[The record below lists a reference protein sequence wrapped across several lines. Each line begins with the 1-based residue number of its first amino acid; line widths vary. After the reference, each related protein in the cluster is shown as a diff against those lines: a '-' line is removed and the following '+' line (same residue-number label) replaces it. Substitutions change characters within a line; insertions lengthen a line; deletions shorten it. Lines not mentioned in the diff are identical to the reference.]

1 MVEPCTREPR
11 RSPPPCPRTSASR
24 KIRKDVADRGIEF
37 FFAQFVDLHARPS
50 AKLIPAANLDDL
62 VTDGAGFAGF
72 AAGDIGQAPSD
83 PDIAA
88 IPDLDSFTPVPW
100 EPTVARFACDVT
112 VEGEPWPYDPR
123 TILRTQL
130 ARAREAGYEFKIGLE
145 LEYFLVRRGDDGGLE
160 LADPLDDLEKPC
172 YDLRGL
178 TRNYDFLTTVSRYVN
193 ELGWGNYANDHE
205 DANGQFEQNF
215 TYDDALVELRPRDL
229 LPLHGPHARAATRP
243 ARDVHAEAVHAP
255 DRERL
260 PLPHVALA
268 DDENAFLD
276 EDDPRGLGLSETAYH
291 FVGGLKAHARASS
304 ALTAPT
310 VNSYKRLKLGSTTS
324 GATWSPVW
332 ISYGYNNRTQMLRIP
347 GPGRIED
354 RTIDGS
360 CNPYLAAT
368 AVLAAG
374 LDGIERKLDPGEP
387 NTENLYTVSIRRAAL
402 ARASRRCPATLGEAV
417 DELERDDVLARRSAA
432 AATRTS
438 STGSPASSATS
449 GTATTS
455 RSPTGSSAST

>member
-1 MVEPCTREPR
+1 VPENERLEE
-11 RSPPPCPRTSASR
+11 
-24 KIRKDVADRGIEF
+24 IRKDVADRGIEF

-62 VTDGAGFAGF
+62 VADGAGFAGF
-72 AAGDIGQAPSD
+72 AAGDIGQVPSD

-88 IPDLDSFTPVPW
+88 MPDLDTFTPVPW

-123 TILRTQL
+123 TILRNQL
-130 ARAREAGYEFKIGLE
+130 ARARDAGYEFKIGLE
-145 LEYFLVRRGDDGGLE
+145 LEYFLLRRGDDGGLE

-215 TYDDALVELRPRDL
+215 TYADALVSCDRAIFFRYMIHTLAQRRGL
-229 LPLHGPHARAATRP
+229 LATFMPKPFTHLTGNGCHFHMSLWR
-243 ARDVHAEAVHAP
+243 
-255 DRERL
+255 
-260 PLPHVALA
+260 

-276 EDDPRGLGLSETAYH
+276 ENDPRGLGLSETAYH
-291 FVGGLKAHARASS
+291 FVGGLKTHARASS

-347 GPGRIED
+347 GPGRVED

-374 LDGIERKLDPGEP
+374 LDGIERKLDPGES
-387 NTENLYTVSIRRAAL
+387 NTENLYTVPIDELRSRGLEAL
-402 ARASRRCPATLGEAV
+402 PATLGEAV
-417 DELERDDVLARRSAA
+417 DELERDDVLRAALGRGRDEDVVDWIARIKRDEWHRYHEQVTDWEHREYL
-432 AATRTS
+432 TRF
-438 STGSPASSATS
+438 
-449 GTATTS
+449 
-455 RSPTGSSAST
+455 

>member
-1 MVEPCTREPR
+1 MAETERVEQ
-11 RSPPPCPRTSASR
+11 
-24 KIRKDVADRGIEF
+24 IRQEIADRGIEF
-37 FFAQFVDLHARPS
+37 FFAQFVDLHGRPS
-50 AKLIPAANLDDL
+50 AKLIPAANFDDL
-62 VTDGAGFAGF
+62 VADGAGFAGF
-72 AAGDIGQAPSD
+72 AAGDLGQEPSD

-88 IPDLDSFTPVPW
+88 MPDLESFTPVPW

-123 TILRTQL
+123 TILRNQL
-130 ARAREAGYEFKIGLE
+130 ARAREAGFELKMGLE
-145 LEYFLVRRGDDGGLE
+145 LEYFLLRRADDGRLE

-178 TRNYDFLTTVSRYVN
+178 TRNYEFLTTVSRYVN

-215 TYDDALVELRPRDL
+215 TYDDALVSCDRAIFFRYMVHTLAQRQGLLATFMPKPFTHLTGNGCHFHMSLWRD
-229 LPLHGPHARAATRP
+229 G
-243 ARDVHAEAVHAP
+243 
-255 DRERL
+255 
-260 PLPHVALA
+260 
-268 DDENAFLD
+268 ENAFLD
-276 EDDPRGLGLSETAYH
+276 ENDPRGLGLSETAYH

-310 VNSYKRLKLGSTTS
+310 VNSYKRLKVGSTAS

-347 GPGRIED
+347 GPGRVED

-374 LDGIERKLDPGEP
+374 LDGIDRTIDPGEP
-387 NTENLYTVSIRRAAL
+387 NTENLYTVPIDELRRRGLEAL
-402 ARASRRCPATLGEAV
+402 PASLAEAV
-417 DELERDDVLARRSAA
+417 DELERDDVLRTALGRGRDEDVVDWIVNIKRDEWRRYHEQVTDWELREYL
-432 AATRTS
+432 TRF
-438 STGSPASSATS
+438 
-449 GTATTS
+449 
-455 RSPTGSSAST
+455 